1 MRPLPREGLK
11 RVRYSHFC
19 GIIRQGMHADTGAII
34 DTFGKNEQ
42 VRKVFWPVFAAI
54 AGLVLMRVLD
64 PGTAQQV
71 VGMIVG
77 LGG

>member
-1 MRPLPREGLK
+1 
-11 RVRYSHFC
+11 
-19 GIIRQGMHADTGAII
+19 MHADTGAII